1 LTSAPASSVLELRRV
16 TKRFGQTIALSDID
30 LSLEAGR
37 VDALVGENGA
47 GKSTLVNVMTGV
59 HAPDRGELHLEGRPL
74 RLRSPQDAEAHG
86 IAAAH
91 QEISL
96 LLGRTVA
103 ENLLLGR
110 EPVRWGLIQWKEM
123 NDRAHAE
130 LARLGLDLD
139 PRTTLRSLSL
149 AVRQMIAIARASMVA
164 TKVMIL
170 DEPTSAL
177 GAREVD
183 LLGGVVERAKA
194 RGVAI
199 VYISHRFDEI
209 DSLCDRVTVLRDGS
223 LVQTRPVAGLDRVEL
238 VGMMLGRRPAD
249 ALAARERSIP
259 SARPSEPP
267 VLAVEN
273 LRRGNFLRGVELT
286 VHRGEIIGLAG
297 LLGSG
302 RSETARAIFGET
314 PPDSGSLRIDGQPYR
329 PSSPRDAIA
338 RGMGFL
344 SEDRKR
350 DGIVPD
356 WSVRENLTL
365 AMLPVLAKF
374 GIVSRSRQ
382 NAIVD
387 RYIAALR
394 IKTADPDQPIRELS
408 GGNQQKVLLARCLTL
423 EPTLLIVDEPTR
435 GIDVGAKAEILDLF
449 AKLVA
454 DGLAML
460 MISSEIEELL
470 EHATRI
476 VVLSAGRTVAELAGS
491 NIQETAVMQ
500 AMAGQG
506 SVAP

>member
-1 LTSAPASSVLELRRV
+1 
-16 TKRFGQTIALSDID
+16 
-30 LSLEAGR
+30 
-37 VDALVGENGA
+37 
-47 GKSTLVNVMTGV
+47 
-59 HAPDRGELHLEGRPL
+59 
-74 RLRSPQDAEAHG
+74 
-86 IAAAH
+86 
-91 QEISL
+91 
-96 LLGRTVA
+96 
-103 ENLLLGR
+103 
-110 EPVRWGLIQWKEM
+110 
-123 NDRAHAE
+123 
-130 LARLGLDLD
+130 
-139 PRTTLRSLSL
+139 
-149 AVRQMIAIARASMVA
+149 
-164 TKVMIL
+164 
-170 DEPTSAL
+170 
-177 GAREVD
+177 
-183 LLGGVVERAKA
+183 
-194 RGVAI
+194 
-199 VYISHRFDEI
+199 
-209 DSLCDRVTVLRDGS
+209 
-223 LVQTRPVAGLDRVEL
+223 
-238 VGMMLGRRPAD
+238 
-249 ALAARERSIP
+249 
-259 SARPSEPP
+259 

-302 RSETARAIFGET
+302 RSETARAIFGEA

-365 AMLPVLAKF
+365 AMLPLLAKF

-423 EPTLLIVDEPTR
+423 EPKLLIVDEPTR